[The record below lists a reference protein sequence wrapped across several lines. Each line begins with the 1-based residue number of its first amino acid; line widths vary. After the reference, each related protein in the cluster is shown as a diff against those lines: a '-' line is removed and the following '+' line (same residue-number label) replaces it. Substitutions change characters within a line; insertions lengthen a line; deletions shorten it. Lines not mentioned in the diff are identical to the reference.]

1 MLQDSILRKT
11 IAVLAVFMFVHLFNV
26 PSNAQKNNSGDF
38 NLSENAIQNLNM
50 GIKSEN
56 KGLKKNSIY
65 FAGLYLVDEAAETLV
80 EQLKVEEDP
89 SLRILITKALYL
101 IDNDKFMKEI
111 KRLAKN
117 DENQNVKEF
126 AQRIY
131 SIIQLEKTLNVA
143 EVSN

>member
-1 MLQDSILRKT
+1 
-11 IAVLAVFMFVHLFNV
+11 
-26 PSNAQKNNSGDF
+26 
-38 NLSENAIQNLNM
+38 M

-65 FAGLYLVDEAAETLV
+65 FAGLYLVDESAETLV

>member
-1 MLQDSILRKT
+1 MLHNSKFRKST
-11 IAVLAVFMFVHLFNV
+11 VVFYVFMFLNLYNFT
-26 PSNAQKNNSGDF
+26 AFGQKIKSGDF
-38 NLSENAIQNLNM
+38 NLSKTAIQNLNI

-56 KGLKKNSIY
+56 TGLKKNSIY

-80 EQLKVEEDP
+80 EQLKVEQDP
-89 SLRILITKALYL
+89 SIRILITKALYL

-111 KRLAKN
+111 KRLAVN
-117 DENQNVKEF
+117 DKDNNVKEF

-131 SIIQLEKTLNVA
+131 SIMKLEKTLNVA